1 MLLFIKHFSV
11 TVTPDGTVVTMPKMS
26 TLESYLKKNYGSG
39 YHFTLEATAE
49 GQKFQD
55 HGGHEIIETEELRSE
70 FSRAMRN
77 LETALNFT
85 GMGHYETIVH
95 NFASSI
101 ATEIAL
107 LLSPDWAPDSVQ
119 FETEVVKKS
128 QENCSAE
135 VSLGHAIFT
144 LPRPPKT
151 PLELDVMQYAR
162 DLFHTVLAIE
172 SNENISVLE
181 KNLYDFLEMPAF
193 ETNIGAIKRHCA
205 NLCFLLNQSS
215 DWDEPQKLLEISD
228 YVKNLQA
235 LLPAA
240 REHARRQLEIAK
252 DRGKFYEDL
261 KKYHDQSLVGFNWA
275 PDFTEGINRTVVYRL
290 ANLHP
295 I

>member
-1 MLLFIKHFSV
+1 
-11 TVTPDGTVVTMPKMS
+11 
-26 TLESYLKKNYGSG
+26 
-39 YHFTLEATAE
+39 
-49 GQKFQD
+49 
-55 HGGHEIIETEELRSE
+55 
-70 FSRAMRN
+70 
-77 LETALNFT
+77 
-85 GMGHYETIVH
+85 MGHYETIVH

-107 LLSPDWAPDSVQ
+107 LLSPDWAPGSVQ
-119 FETEVVKKS
+119 FETEVVKKN

-193 ETNIGAIKRHCA
+193 ETNLGAIKRHCA

-252 DRGKFYEDL
+252 DRGKFYEEVRQERTRWIMGIPYHLDL
-261 KKYHDQSLVGFNWA
+261 TCAIREATVNHLMGLQS
-275 PDFTEGINRTVVYRL
+275 I
-290 ANLHP
+290 
-295 I
+295 